1 VSDWLI
7 LVEFPNDLAQHETP
21 HKVLRIR
28 DYLANPALFTQRR
41 PNILNLARSYGYQT
55 QGYYASLLAEARG
68 HRIAPTAQTMV
79 ELSRKT
85 LYAQALPELN
95 AVLARA
101 HADGVTPPPTMTI
114 AFGRVDQAGLGR
126 FGKLLFDWFRVP
138 VLEVTLSKSGLTI
151 DRIRPLAPN
160 ALKGEARAFFL
171 DAMDRH
177 TQRGWADRKEK
188 APARWSLAVLT
199 DPAEEMP
206 PSKPSSLKRLA
217 TVAARMGV
225 EVAPLGPNDLASLAE
240 YDALFIR
247 MTTAIDNV
255 SYRFA
260 RRAEQEGM
268 PVIDDTA
275 SMIRCTNKVF
285 LKELLELGGVPA
297 PKTEIIDE
305 TQSLDGLL
313 DRLGTPVVLKAPDGS
328 FSRSVHKVST
338 EAELRDRARQLF
350 DDTALIIAQEYLP
363 TSFDWRVGVLDG
375 EALFACQYKM
385 AKGHWQII
393 KHVEGGKS
401 REGGSSSFAI
411 EEAPKAVIETA
422 LAAARLIGRGL
433 YGIDLKETPDGV
445 FVIEIN
451 DNPNLESDVEGLVL
465 KDGLWEAIIGWFAR
479 RLEARMTDG
488 RSHQPLASPDPMQ
501 AR

>member
-7 LVEFPNDLAQHETP
+7 LVEYPNDLAQHETP

-28 DYLANPALFTQRR
+28 DYLANPGLFTQRR

-55 QGYYASLLAEARG
+55 QGYYASLFAEARG

-95 AVLARA
+95 AALARDRQ
-101 HADGVTPPPTMTI
+101 DGAVLPSTLTV
-114 AFGRVDQAGLGR
+114 AFGRVDQPGLAR

-138 VLEVTLSKSGLTI
+138 VLDVTLSKSGQAI
-151 DRIRPLAPN
+151 ERIRPLAPN

-171 DAMDRH
+171 DAMARH
-177 TQRGWADRKEK
+177 TQRGWSDRKER

-199 DPAEEMP
+199 DPAEAMP

-217 TVAARMGV
+217 SVAARMGV
-225 EVAPLGPNDLASLAE
+225 EVAPIGPNDLASLAE

-255 SYRFA
+255 TYRFA

-297 PKTEIIDE
+297 PRTEIIDE
-305 TQSLDGLL
+305 NQLLDGLL

-338 EAELRDRARQLF
+338 EAELRSRAKQLF
-350 DDTALIIAQEYLP
+350 EDTALIIAQEYLP

-385 AKGHWQII
+385 ARGHWQII
-393 KHVEGGKS
+393 KHRDDGKS
-401 REGGSSSFAI
+401 LEGGSATFDVAD
-411 EEAPKAVIETA
+411 APPAVIETA

-445 FVIEIN
+445 YVIEIN

-465 KDGLWEAIIGWFAR
+465 KDRLWEAIIGWFAR
-479 RLEARMTDG
+479 RLEARMSHPAS
-488 RSHQPLASPDPMQ
+488 RS
-501 AR
+501 

>member
-1 VSDWLI
+1 MSDWLI

-21 HKVLRIR
+21 HKVLRVR

-79 ELSRKT
+79 ELSRKS

-95 AVLARA
+95 AALARECR
-101 HADGVTPPPTMTI
+101 DPSSLPSTLTI
-114 AFGRVDQAGLGR
+114 AFGRVDQAGLTR

-138 VLEVTLSKSGLTI
+138 VLEVSLGKAGQGI

-160 ALKGEARAFFL
+160 SLKGEVRAFFL
-171 DAMDRH
+171 DALETY
-177 TQRGWADRKEK
+177 TQRGWSDRKERS
-188 APARWSLAVLT
+188 PARWSLAVLT
-199 DPAEEMP
+199 DPAEDMP
-206 PSKPSSLKRLA
+206 PSKPASLKRLA
-217 TVAARMGV
+217 SVAARMGV
-225 EVAPLGPNDLASLAE
+225 EVAFIGPNDLASLAE

-255 SYRFA
+255 TYRFA

-285 LKELLELGGVPA
+285 LKELLELGGVAA
-297 PKTEIIDE
+297 PRTEVIDE
-305 TQSLDGLL
+305 NQPLDGLM

-338 EAELRDRARQLF
+338 EADLKMRAKQLF
-350 DDTALIIAQEYLP
+350 EDTALIIAQEYLP

-393 KHVEGGKS
+393 KHREGAKS
-401 REGGSSSFAI
+401 LEGGSATFDVVD
-411 EEAPKAVIETA
+411 APAAVIETA
-422 LAAARLIGRGL
+422 LAAARLIGSGL
-433 YGIDLKETPDGV
+433 YGIDLKETPEGV
-445 FVIEIN
+445 YVIEIN

-465 KDGLWEAIIGWFAR
+465 KDRLWESIIRWFAR
-479 RLEARMTDG
+479 RLETRIGLSAL
-488 RSHQPLASPDPMQ
+488 PAQ
-501 AR
+501 ART

>member
-1 VSDWLI
+1 MN
-7 LVEFPNDLAQHETP
+7 FQHETP

-28 DYLANPALFTQRR
+28 DYLANPGLFTQRR

-95 AVLARA
+95 AALVRERSDASPLPASLT
-101 HADGVTPPPTMTI
+101 V
-114 AFGRVDQAGLGR
+114 AFGRVDQPGLGR

-138 VLEVTLSKSGLTI
+138 VLEITLSKSGQGI
-151 DRIRPLAPN
+151 ERIRPLAPN
-160 ALKGEARAFFL
+160 ALKGDARAFFL
-171 DAMDRH
+171 DALAHH
-177 TQRGWADRKEK
+177 TQRGWSDRKER

-206 PSKPSSLKRLA
+206 PSRPSSLKRLA

-225 EVAPLGPNDLASLAE
+225 EVAPIGPNDLASLAE

-255 SYRFA
+255 TYRFA

-268 PVIDDTA
+268 PVIDDTT

-297 PKTEIIDE
+297 PRTEVIDE
-305 TQSLDGLL
+305 NQSLDGLM
-313 DRLGTPVVLKAPDGS
+313 DRLGSPVVLKAPDGS
-328 FSRSVHKVST
+328 FSRSVHKVAS
-338 EAELRDRARQLF
+338 EADLKVRAKQLF
-350 DDTALIIAQEYLP
+350 EDTALIIAQEYLP

-393 KHVEGGKS
+393 KHLEGGKAL
-401 REGGSSSFAI
+401 EGGSATFDVAD
-411 EEAPKAVIETA
+411 APPAVIETA

-445 FVIEIN
+445 YVIEIN
-451 DNPNLESDVEGLVL
+451 DNPNLESDVEGLIL
-465 KDGLWEAIIGWFAR
+465 KDKLWEAIISWFSR
-479 RLEARMTDG
+479 RLEARIG
-488 RSHQPLASPDPMQ
+488 ASASAISPK
-501 AR
+501 A